1 MSRWHNYYVE
11 GLNWL
16 AENMKIDGIYIDDIA
31 FDRTT
36 MKRVRK
42 VLDRNRPDA
51 LIDLHSA
58 NQYNPRDGFINSA
71 NLYMEHFPYLNR
83 LWFGEYFDKDSP
95 ADFYLLEMSGIPYGL
110 MGEMLQDGGNRWRGM
125 LFGMTARLPWAGDP
139 RALWRFWDET
149 HIENTTMTGFWDPA
163 CPVHTDRDNVKATVY
178 HRDGLAIVALASW
191 EAEDVTV
198 ALDIDW
204 KKIGV
209 AKEKAVVE
217 ALPIRD
223 FQEEATYDPSSVP
236 VQAGKGLLLIIREK

>member
-16 AENMKIDGIYIDDIA
+16 AKNMEIDGIYIDDIA

-42 VLDRNRPDA
+42 VLDRNRPEA

-58 NQYNPRDGFINSA
+58 NQYNPRDGYINSA

-139 RALWRFWDET
+139 TAIWKFWDET
-149 HIENTTMTGFWDPA
+149 HIENTNMAGYWDPA
-163 CPVHTDRDNVKATVY
+163 CPVHTDQEDIRATVY
-178 HRDGLAIVALASW
+178 YRQGFAIVALASW
-191 EAEDVTV
+191 AKEEVTT

-204 KKIGV
+204 EKIGV
-209 AKEKAVVE
+209 QKEKAVVE
-217 ALPIRD
+217 ALPIED
-223 FQEEATYDPSSVP
+223 FQEGGVYDPAAVKVP
-236 VQAGKGLLLIIREK
+236 AGKGLMLIIRER